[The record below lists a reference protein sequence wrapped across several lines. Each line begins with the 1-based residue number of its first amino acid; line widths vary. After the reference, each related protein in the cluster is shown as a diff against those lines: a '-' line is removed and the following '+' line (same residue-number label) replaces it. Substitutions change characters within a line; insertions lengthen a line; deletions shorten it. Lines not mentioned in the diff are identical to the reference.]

1 MAFNLPTQQNLHTSA
16 SSNNRGVIGSASS
29 LGTKSGGNLPIST
42 NASQIINST
51 GSSATG
57 APAGV
62 FFGMDGST
70 STSTYDATQ
79 EARVLLWSL
88 QYNAPNRI
96 QSSSLA
102 NGGSRFWLGSGA
114 TPSANYKEFLIG
126 GNDTPF
132 CASQAG
138 PVTMCIDISD
148 STNDNV
154 IGSFDPT
161 QVSAYGHASV
171 RQNLVGGSTT
181 QIYFQRSFLFTTTKG
196 SSNLPTFTGVSN
208 FDDAIARVQGDN
220 YTNKIGSWLTKS
232 GSSFF
237 IPCPFSF
244 GNGTDPVS
252 FDDQSVSV
260 VSPAGNSPKQENFRI
275 TDNAMRIYFDPR
287 DNAADSVTL
296 SGAYAWGTA
305 AAWDFDISN
314 NAVATL
320 SGNFSGMGEFKLGSS
335 VTANG
340 NFNLATGNSVVSEGA
355 NLNGITVTGDLSLVG
370 NSVTVFTGI
379 SVTGALDFDTA
390 GTYEIVNS
398 VVNEVTNSSGGTVD
412 LILTNSA
419 VTTNTGP
426 SINLLAPPTTLTV
439 ALNVTGADVV
449 ILAAGTNTVLAD
461 VDAQS
466 GTDFVWE
473 YTGSQTVDIGV
484 IKAGYKIFYTY
495 GYSLTGSNQQLPVSL
510 LVDRDYNT

>member
-79 EARVLLWSL
+79 ESRVLLWSL

-96 QSSSLA
+96 QSSDLA

-114 TPSANYKEFLIG
+114 TPSANYKEFFIG

-138 PVTMCIDISD
+138 PVTICIDIAD
-148 STNDNV
+148 STNDNF

-171 RQNLVGGSTT
+171 RRNLVGGSTT

-244 GNGTDPVS
+244 GNGSDAVD
-252 FDDQSVSV
+252 FDDLGVSV

-320 SGNFSGMGEFKLGSS
+320 SGNFSGMGEFKLGNSI
-335 VTANG
+335 TANG
-340 NFNLATGNSVVSEGA
+340 NFNLASGFAVISNGA
-355 NLNGITVTGDLSLVG
+355 FIDGITVTGDLNLSTDVQNNLT
-370 NSVTVFTGI
+370 SVTVG
-379 SVTGALDFDTA
+379 GALDFDTA
-390 GTYEIVNS
+390 GTYTLTGCVIQ
-398 VVNEVTNSSGGTVD
+398 EVTNSSGGNVIINNAGST
-412 LILTNSA
+412 INA
-419 VTTNTGP
+419 NTGP
-426 SINLLAPPTTLTV
+426 NISIVAPPSQLTLTNLQV
-439 ALNVTGADVV
+439 DTEIRVYEAGTINELAGVENSTNTFTTP
-449 ILAAGTNTVLAD
+449 LAAASVD
-461 VDAQS
+461 VRIFNIQYKPITLRS
-466 GTDFVWE
+466 
-473 YTGSQTVDIGV
+473 VD
-484 IKAGYKIFYTY
+484 T
-495 GYSLTGSNQQLPVSL
+495 TQNVSL
-510 LVDRDYNT
+510 PIQQQIEPNQLKN